1 MTNHSDKQEEV
12 LTEMSE
18 KVNEIHFAIFG
29 NKRAGVKGMAEI
41 VTDHSKAIN
50 EYKKLKWIATGA
62 TLGGWA
68 GLIAYIKNHFGV

>member
-1 MTNHSDKQEEV
+1 MNELSQIKEMIEEQG
-12 LTEMSE
+12 E

-29 NKRAGVKGMAEI
+29 NKQAGVKGMAEI
-41 VTDHSKAIN
+41 VTDHSKTIS